1 MELLII
7 SKSLANQL
15 SSVDELYKWV
25 KESLVETALGNA
37 TLPLRQGMQI
47 DADMGTI
54 GMMPGH
60 LKSANAA
67 GVKLVSLVP
76 PHRRRGSSHLGLMVL
91 YDDDGLVPIAILDGA
106 HITAIR
112 TAAASAVATDV
123 LARKDSKTL
132 AILGTGEQAHSHIN
146 ALMRVRPFK
155 QIMVWGRSLEKAQ
168 ALCEQLEIQGVSF
181 IPTDRCE
188 VAVSVAD
195 VICTVTGSPAPV
207 LPGELVR
214 PGCHVNLVGSSHAN
228 ACETD
233 TALLLKSDI
242 FLDYEGSARAQA
254 GEILKAVA
262 DGDLA
267 WNDIKGEIGHVLTG
281 NIRGRTSSDQITV
294 YKSLGIA
301 AQDIITARR
310 IYDQA
315 ITSGLGQVVHL

>member
-1 MELLII
+1 MKLRI
-7 SKSLANQL
+7 LATNDIDQL
-15 SSVDELYKWV
+15 SSKQELFDWV
-25 KESLVETALGNA
+25 KEALVETALGNA

-47 DADMGTI
+47 DPEVGTI

-132 AILGTGEQAHSHIN
+132 AILGTGEQAHSHID
-146 ALMRVRPFK
+146 ALMHVRPFE
-155 QIMVWGRSLEKAQ
+155 QIMVWGRSLEKAK
-168 ALCEQLEIQGVSF
+168 ALCEQFQIKGVSF
-181 IPTDRCE
+181 IPTDHCDA
-188 VAVSVAD
+188 AVSSAD
-195 VICTVTGSPAPV
+195 VICTVTGSATPI

-233 TALLLKSDI
+233 TALLVKSDI

-267 WNDIKGEIGHVLTG
+267 WNDIKGEIGHVISG
-281 NIRGRTSSDQITV
+281 NLQGRKSSDQITV

-301 AQDIITARR
+301 AQDIVTARR
-310 IYDQA
+310 VYDKA
-315 ITSGLGQVVHL
+315 VEKGLGQVAQL

>member
-47 DADMGTI
+47 DSDMGTI

-76 PHRRRGSSHLGLMVL
+76 PHRRRGSSHLGLMIL

-112 TAAASAVATDV
+112 TAAGSAVATDV
-123 LARKDSKTL
+123 LSRKDSKTL
-132 AILGTGEQAHSHIN
+132 AILGTGEQAQSHID

-168 ALCEQLEIQGVSF
+168 ALCEQYDIEDVS
-181 IPTDRCE
+181 ITATNICE
-188 VAVSVAD
+188 VAVSDAD
-195 VICTVTGSPAPV
+195 VICTVTGSSTPV

-233 TALLLKSDI
+233 TALLAKADI
-242 FLDYEGSARAQA
+242 YLDYEGSARAQA

-262 DGDLA
+262 DGDLT

-281 NIRGRTSSDQITV
+281 NIQGRTSSDQITV

-301 AQDIITARR
+301 AQDIVTARR
-310 IYDQA
+310 VYDKA
-315 ITSGLGQVVHL
+315 VEKELGQVALL

>member
-1 MELLII
+1 MKLRF
-7 SKSLANQL
+7 LATNDIDQL
-15 SSVDELYKWV
+15 SSKQDLFDWV
-25 KESLVETALGNA
+25 KEALVETALGNA
-37 TLPLRQGMQI
+37 TLPLRQGMHI
-47 DADMGTI
+47 DPDIGTI

-76 PHRRRGSSHLGLMVL
+76 PHRRRGSSHLGLMIL

-123 LARKDSKTL
+123 LARKDAKTL
-132 AILGTGEQAHSHIN
+132 AILGTGEQAHSHID
-146 ALMRVRPFK
+146 ALMRVRPFE

-168 ALCEQLEIQGVSF
+168 ALCEKFRGTDVTIA
-181 IPTDRCE
+181 PTDHCE
-188 VAVSVAD
+188 AAVSDAD

-233 TALLLKSDI
+233 TALLVKSDI

-267 WNDIKGEIGHVLTG
+267 WNDIKGEIGHVISG
-281 NIRGRTSSDQITV
+281 NIQGRISSDQITV

-301 AQDIITARR
+301 AQDIVTARR
-310 IYDQA
+310 VYDKA
-315 ITSGLGQVVHL
+315 VENGLGQVAQL